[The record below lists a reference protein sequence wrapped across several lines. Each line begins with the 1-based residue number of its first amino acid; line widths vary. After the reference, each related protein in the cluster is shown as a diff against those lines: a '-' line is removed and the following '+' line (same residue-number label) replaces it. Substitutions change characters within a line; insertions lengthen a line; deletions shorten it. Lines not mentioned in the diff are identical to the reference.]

1 MRSDNVGDAGRAWF
15 YAKKK
20 TRHAAEQEREDVAA
34 ARAAWRENQGDLNVE
49 RLVFIDETWAATNMT
64 RLHGR
69 APKGKRLLAAIPHGH
84 WKTTTF
90 IGALR
95 CDGLTAPMV
104 VDGAVNGDVFRAY
117 VEQVLA
123 PTLKPGDIVVLDN
136 LQSHKVEGVR
146 AAIEAEGAEV
156 RYLPPYS
163 PDMNP
168 IEQAFAKLKTLLRK
182 AEARTVDALWTA
194 IGQLV
199 DCITAQDCRNLFRNC
214 GYVRSV

>member
-1 MRSDNVGDAGRAWF
+1 M
-15 YAKKK
+15 
-20 TRHAAEQEREDVAA
+20 
-34 ARAAWRENQGDLNVE
+34 NVE

-146 AAIEAEGAEV
+146 TAIEAEGAEV

>member
-1 MRSDNVGDAGRAWF
+1 M
-15 YAKKK
+15 
-20 TRHAAEQEREDVAA
+20 
-34 ARAAWRENQGDLNVE
+34 
-49 RLVFIDETWAATNMT
+49 FIDETWAATNMT
-64 RLHGR
+64 RLYGR

-123 PTLKPGDIVVLDN
+123 PTLKPGDIVVMDN

-146 AAIEAEGAEV
+146 AAIEAAGAEL

-182 AEARTVDALWTA
+182 VEARTVDALWTA

-199 DCITAQDCRNLFRNC
+199 ACITAQDCRNLFRNC
-214 GYVRSV
+214 GYVRSA

>member
-1 MRSDNVGDAGRAWF
+1 
-15 YAKKK
+15 
-20 TRHAAEQEREDVAA
+20 
-34 ARAAWRENQGDLNVE
+34 LNVE
-49 RLVFIDETWAATNMT
+49 RLVFIDETWAATTMT

-146 AAIEAEGAEV
+146 AAIEAAGAEV

-199 DCITAQDCRNLFRNC
+199 DCITAQDCRNLFQNC